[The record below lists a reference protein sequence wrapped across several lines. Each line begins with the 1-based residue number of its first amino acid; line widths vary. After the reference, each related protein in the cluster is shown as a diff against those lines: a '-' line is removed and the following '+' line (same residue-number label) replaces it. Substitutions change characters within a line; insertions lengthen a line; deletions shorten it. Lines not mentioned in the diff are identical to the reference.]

1 MNFCDD
7 AKHRRNAN
15 VKKTVLLMSILVL
28 MSLAAGCH
36 NGLLNRVSGSGN
48 RLKQKRDVASF
59 NSISYDGAF
68 DVDIVCLLPVSLE
81 IEGDDNILPLVG
93 TEVSNN
99 VLHIKNLRS
108 YSISNPIK
116 LKISVPNLEGVAV
129 NGAGKLEVTGMKNEK
144 FEIDS
149 NGAPTIRV
157 SGETKVVDIDT
168 NGAGKIDTH
177 KLRAAKAIVDTKGVS
192 RVDVHAV
199 DQLDVTVSGPSKVIY
214 EGNPVV
220 NKTVNGPGSVE
231 KKASGGS

>member
-1 MNFCDD
+1 M
-7 AKHRRNAN
+7 
-15 VKKTVLLMSILVL
+15 KKTVLLMSLLVL

-68 DVDIVCLLPVSLE
+68 DVDIVCQQPVSLE

-99 VLHIKNLRS
+99 VLHIKNLSS
-108 YSISNPIK
+108 YSVSTPVK
-116 LKISVPNLEGVAV
+116 LKISVPNLEGVAI
-129 NGAGKLEVTGMKNEK
+129 NGAGKIEVTGLKNDK

-192 RVDVHAV
+192 RVDVHAA

>member
-1 MNFCDD
+1 MNLCDD
-7 AKHRRNAN
+7 AKPRRNAK
-15 VKKTVLLMSILVL
+15 VKKTVLLMSLLVL
-28 MSLAAGCH
+28 MSLVAGCH
-36 NGLLNRVSGSGN
+36 NGLMNRVSGSGN
-48 RLKQKRDVASF
+48 RLKQKREVASF

-68 DVDIVCLLPVSLE
+68 DVDIVCQQPVSLE

-99 VLHIKNLRS
+99 VLHIKNLSS
-108 YSISNPIK
+108 YSVSNPIK

-129 NGAGKLEVTGMKNEK
+129 NGAGKIEVTGMKNDK

-157 SGETKVVDIDT
+157 SGETKLIDIDT

-192 RVDVHAV
+192 RVDVHAA

-214 EGNPVV
+214 DGNPVV

-231 KKASGGS
+231 KKASSGS